1 MIRRTSQQSD
11 TIIIE
16 KLGELK
22 TNLALNTQ
30 STENI
35 EGHLVQLNGKVAAH
49 ESRLQSN
56 EGSIA
61 LMSSSISQMQV
72 DMKSNRRTRQDWLD
86 WLIKAIIV
94 IASMLFYT
102 VLTNTGIVKDFL
114 KR

>member
-1 MIRRTSQQSD
+1 
-11 TIIIE
+11 
-16 KLGELK
+16 
-22 TNLALNTQ
+22 
-30 STENI
+30 
-35 EGHLVQLNGKVAAH
+35 
-49 ESRLQSN
+49 
-56 EGSIA
+56 
-61 LMSSSISQMQV
+61 MSSSISQMQV